1 MFRLSRAPS
10 ALACLLSIPAVT
22 ASMPASAGLLD
33 ILKPPA
39 VTLTASTAS
48 VTEGGQV
55 TVTVRL
61 SQGSLR
67 KVKVPLTLG
76 GSATK
81 GRDYRNDIP
90 ASLSFGVLETTRQF
104 TLTTIDDKD
113 VESTETLTIALGT
126 PKNATVGTPGSLSL
140 AIADNDAPALPTLSF
155 SSASASA
162 PESQDS
168 EVQIK
173 LSKAS
178 TQTVSVQLAAS
189 GSATANTDYKLTPA
203 SPASISF
210 SPGQTSKTVKIK
222 LIDDSLV
229 ESSETVVLSLSA
241 PSNAT
246 LGATP
251 RHTRTIVDNDSAP
264 SAGKWVMGYYVGYNR
279 DLYPVDK
286 VDFSA
291 LTHVAVG
298 RITPKA
304 DGGLVTNFDIDDV
317 YGPEWAK
324 DVIARAHAAGTK
336 AIVMVGGFGEYENF
350 VAATQPENRARF
362 VQNLVKLANDYG
374 FDGWDLDWEPIE
386 QPDQPAFT
394 WLAQALRSAAPNK
407 LITAPIYWINA
418 NFPDEADAF
427 YAQVAPLL
435 DQINV
440 MSYGMS
446 SGYWNW
452 DTWHSSAI
460 YGETGTTP
468 SSIDSTVRN
477 WLRVGVPA
485 AKLGI
490 GIGFYGSC
498 WRGVTQPYQVMK
510 ASDDTSGLPRM
521 GNDDND
527 MSYTNIVTLYTQP
540 GTKKWHE
547 AAKTPYLSSKTP
559 LGPQKCNFVSYE
571 DERSIAEK
579 ALYVKQ
585 NGLGGAIVWTIDQGY
600 LPNAPEGA
608 RAPLMKALKD
618 SFLSP

>member
-1 MFRLSRAPS
+1 MLRLHRAPS
-10 ALACLLSIPAVT
+10 ALACLLSIPAVM

-33 ILKPPA
+33 LFKPPA
-39 VTLTASTAS
+39 VSISASAAS

-55 TVTVRL
+55 TVTVKL
-61 SQGSLR
+61 SQPSLR

-76 GSATK
+76 GTATK
-81 GRDYRNDIP
+81 GRDYRSDLP
-90 ASLSFGVLETTRQF
+90 ANLSFGVLETTRQF
-104 TLTTIDDKD
+104 TLTTIDDQD
-113 VESTETLTIALGT
+113 VEQSETLTIALAT
-126 PKNATVGTPGSLSL
+126 PKNATVGTPGNMSLN
-140 AIADNDAPALPTLSF
+140 IVDNDAPALPTLSF
-155 SSASASA
+155 SAATGSA

-178 TQTVSVQLAAS
+178 TQTVTVQLATS
-189 GSATANTDYKLTPA
+189 GTATSNPDYKLTPT
-203 SPASISF
+203 SPAAISF
-210 SPGQTSKTVKIK
+210 TPGQTSKTVKIK

-229 ESSETVVLSLSA
+229 ESNETVILTLSA
-241 PSNAT
+241 PVNAA
-246 LGATP
+246 LGSTP
-251 RHTRTIVDNDSAP
+251 VHTRTIIDNDSAP
-264 SAGKWVMGYYVGYNR
+264 TAGKWVMGYYVGYNR

-291 LTHVAVG
+291 LSHVAVG
-298 RITPKA
+298 RITPKN

-324 DVIARAHAAGTK
+324 EVVTRAHAAGAK
-336 AIVMVGGFGEYENF
+336 AIVMVGGFGEYDSF
-350 VAATQPENRARF
+350 VSATRPENRARF
-362 VQNLVKLANDYG
+362 VQNLVKLATDYG

-386 QPDQPAFT
+386 TPDQPAFT
-394 WLAQALRSAAPNK
+394 ALAKELRAAAPSK
-407 LITAPIYWINA
+407 LITAPIYWVNN

-460 YGETGTTP
+460 FGETGTTP

-498 WRGVTQPYQVMK
+498 WRGVTEPYQVMK

-527 MSYTNIVTLYTQP
+527 MSYTNIMTLYAKP
-540 GTKKWHE
+540 GVKKWHE

-559 LGPQKCNFVSYE
+559 LGPQKCNFISYE
-571 DERSIAEK
+571 DEQSIAEK

-585 NGLGGAIVWTIDQGY
+585 NGLGGAIAWTIDQGY
-600 LPNAPEGA
+600 LPNAPEGQ

-618 SFLSP
+618 GFLSP

>member
-1 MFRLSRAPS
+1 
-10 ALACLLSIPAVT
+10 
-22 ASMPASAGLLD
+22 
-33 ILKPPA
+33 
-39 VTLTASTAS
+39 
-48 VTEGGQV
+48 
-55 TVTVRL
+55 
-61 SQGSLR
+61 
-67 KVKVPLTLG
+67 
-76 GSATK
+76 
-81 GRDYRNDIP
+81 
-90 ASLSFGVLETTRQF
+90 
-104 TLTTIDDKD
+104 
-113 VESTETLTIALGT
+113 
-126 PKNATVGTPGSLSL
+126 
-140 AIADNDAPALPTLSF
+140 
-155 SSASASA
+155 
-162 PESQDS
+162 
-168 EVQIK
+168 
-173 LSKAS
+173 
-178 TQTVSVQLAAS
+178 
-189 GSATANTDYKLTPA
+189 
-203 SPASISF
+203 
-210 SPGQTSKTVKIK
+210 
-222 LIDDSLV
+222 
-229 ESSETVVLSLSA
+229 
-241 PSNAT
+241 
-246 LGATP
+246 
-251 RHTRTIVDNDSAP
+251 
-264 SAGKWVMGYYVGYNR
+264 
-279 DLYPVDK
+279 
-286 VDFSA
+286 
-291 LTHVAVG
+291 
-298 RITPKA
+298 
-304 DGGLVTNFDIDDV
+304 
-317 YGPEWAK
+317 
-324 DVIARAHAAGTK
+324 
-336 AIVMVGGFGEYENF
+336 MVGGFGEYESF
-350 VAATQPENRARF
+350 VSATRPENRARF

-394 WLAQALRSAAPNK
+394 WLAQALRNAAPNK
-407 LITAPIYWINA
+407 LITAPIYWVNN

-460 YGETGTTP
+460 YGETATTP

-498 WRGVTQPYQVMK
+498 WRGVTEPYQVMK

-527 MSYTNIVTLYTQP
+527 MSYTNIMTLYSKP
-540 GTKKWHE
+540 GVKKWHE
-547 AAKTPYLSSKTP
+547 AAKTPYLSSSSP

-618 SFLSP
+618 GFLSP